1 MRTSFSVSLVKTATA
16 TAALAALL
24 CTSTAQAQSSQ
35 PQAQAAAQPSSK
47 AGKAR
52 AAKRSTKSSKKSS
65 AKKPVAKPQA
75 AATVPAQAQQ
85 AVGDY
90 VVALVNS
97 APVTNYEVNLQA
109 RELAQQLAKNK
120 APVPA
125 REALLNQAL
134 REVILQKAA
143 VQSVRD
149 TTLSLSEEEFANAEK
164 QLAAE
169 RQLSVPEFRRQVMTE
184 RRIGETQYRKE
195 LSDQLLLSKMREA
208 RIGMAANQVTELEA
222 IQWLR
227 TQKAND
233 LRTTENH
240 ARHILL
246 PAADEAAA
254 RQAIAQLADVRKRI
268 AAGKLDFAAAARELS
283 KDSSAAQGG
292 DLGWAPEGAF
302 VPEFQ
307 EQVNALQP
315 GGLSQAFVSRFGVH
329 LVQLLDRR
337 SAAMTQE
344 QQIQAARNILRQ
356 QKAEEALRK
365 WESEV
370 RAQAYVEMREAPR

>member
-1 MRTSFSVSLVKTATA
+1 MRTSFSASLVKTATA
-16 TAALAALL
+16 AAALAALL
-24 CTSTAQAQSSQ
+24 CTSTAQAQSSK
-35 PQAQAAAQPSSK
+35 PQAKAPNSK
-47 AGKAR
+47 ASKTR
-52 AAKRSTKSSKKSS
+52 ATKRNV
-65 AKKPVAKPQA
+65 KKPVAKPQA
-75 AATVPAQAQQ
+75 ATTAPAKAQQ

-97 APVTNYEVNLQA
+97 VPVTNYEVNMQA

-134 REVILQKAA
+134 REIILQKAA
-143 VQSVRD
+143 VESVRD
-149 TTLSLSEEEFANAEK
+149 TTLSLGEEEFANAEK

-169 RQLSVPEFRRQVMTE
+169 RQLSVPEFRRQVMAE

-208 RIGMAANQVTELEA
+208 RIGMATSKVTELEA

-227 TQKAND
+227 TQKTSD
-233 LRTTENH
+233 MRTTESH

-254 RQAIAQLADVRKRI
+254 RQAIAQLSEVRKRI

-315 GGLSQAFVSRFGVH
+315 GGLSQPFASRFGVH

-337 SAAMTQE
+337 SAAMTQD

>member
-1 MRTSFSVSLVKTATA
+1 MRTLFPTSFIKTGAAVATVAALLFAGSAQAQTGKSRATKTPAKSSRTVKKGKAPSRAKAA
-16 TAALAALL
+16 TAA
-24 CTSTAQAQSSQ
+24 
-35 PQAQAAAQPSSK
+35 PAQAAAPN
-47 AGKAR
+47 
-52 AAKRSTKSSKKSS
+52 
-65 AKKPVAKPQA
+65 
-75 AATVPAQAQQ
+75 

-109 RELAQQLAKNK
+109 RELAQQLARDK
-120 APVPA
+120 APVPS
-125 REALLNQAL
+125 REVLLNQAL

-149 TTLSLSEEEFANAEK
+149 TTLSLSEEEFANTER

-169 RQLSVPEFRRQVMTE
+169 RQVSVPEFRRQVMAE
-184 RRIGETQYRKE
+184 RRIGEAQYRKE
-195 LSDQLLLSKMREA
+195 LGDQLLLNKMREA
-208 RIGMAANQVTELEA
+208 RIGMAANKVTELEA

-227 TQKAND
+227 TQKAED
-233 LRTTENH
+233 LRVNESH

-254 RQAIAQLADVRKRI
+254 RQATAQLADVRKRI
-268 AAGKLDFAAAARELS
+268 AAGKLDFAASARELS
-283 KDSSAAQGG
+283 QDSSAAQGG

-315 GGLSQAFVSRFGVH
+315 GAMSQPFVSRFGVH

>member
-1 MRTSFSVSLVKTATA
+1 MRTHSFATFLPAKTAI
-16 TAALAALL
+16 AALATLL
-24 CTSTAQAQSSQ
+24 CLGAAHAQT
-35 PQAQAAAQPSSK
+35 
-47 AGKAR
+47 GKAR
-52 AAKRSTKSSKKSS
+52 TAKKTRKAAAAVTAPARSTS
-65 AKKPVAKPQA
+65 A
-75 AATVPAQAQQ
+75 T
-85 AVGDY
+85 GDY
-90 VVALVNS
+90 VVAMVNS
-97 APVTNYEVNLQA
+97 VPVTNYEVNLQA

-125 REALLNQAL
+125 RNVLLNQAM
-134 REVILQKAA
+134 REIILQKAA

-149 TTLSLSEEEFANAEK
+149 TTLTLSEEEFANTER

-169 RQLSVPEFRRQVMTE
+169 RNVSVPEFRRQVMAE
-184 RRIGETQYRKE
+184 RRIGEAQYRKE
-195 LSDQLLLSKMREA
+195 LSEQLLLGKMRDA
-208 RIGMAANQVTELEA
+208 RTSMAADKVTELDA

-227 TQKAND
+227 TQNTAN
-233 LRTTENH
+233 LRIAESH

-254 RQAIAQLADVRKRI
+254 RKAIAELAAVRKRV
-268 AAGKLDFAAAARELS
+268 AAGKLDFATAARELS
-283 KDSSAAQGG
+283 QDSSAAQGG

-307 EQVNALQP
+307 EQVNALKPGAMSQP
-315 GGLSQAFVSRFGVH
+315 FVSRFGVH

-337 SAAMTQE
+337 SSPMSQE

-365 WESEV
+365 WENEV
-370 RAQAYVEMREAPR
+370 RAQVYVEMREAPR

>member
-1 MRTSFSVSLVKTATA
+1 MRTSFSASFAKTTALAT
-16 TAALAALL
+16 LAALL
-24 CTSTAQAQSSQ
+24 CAGTVQAQSSQ
-35 PQAQAAAQPSSK
+35 PQAKAAASQTGK
-47 AGKAR
+47 TGKAR
-52 AAKRSTKSSKKSS
+52 TAQRKAKSN
-65 AKKPVAKPQA
+65 AKKRQPQPQA
-75 AATVPAQAQQ
+75 AASAAASGKQ

-97 APVTNYEVNLQA
+97 VPVTNYEVNLQA
-109 RELAQQLAKNK
+109 RELAQQLARNK
-120 APVPA
+120 VPVPA

-134 REVILQKAA
+134 REIILQKAA

-169 RQLSVPEFRRQVMTE
+169 RQLSVPEFRRQVMAE

-195 LSDQLLLSKMREA
+195 LSDQLLLSKMRET
-208 RIGMAANQVTELEA
+208 RIGMAASKVTELEA

-227 TQKAND
+227 TQKASD
-233 LRTTENH
+233 LRTTETH

-254 RQAIAQLADVRKRI
+254 RQAIAQLNDVRKRI
-268 AAGKLDFAAAARELS
+268 AAGKLDFAAAARQLS
-283 KDSSAAQGG
+283 QDSSAAQGG

-307 EQVNALQP
+307 QQVNALQP
-315 GGLSQAFVSRFGVH
+315 GGLSQPFASRFGVH

>member
-1 MRTSFSVSLVKTATA
+1 MRTSSTASFFKTGTAMAILAT
-16 TAALAALL
+16 LL
-24 CTSTAQAQSSQ
+24 CTGTAQAQT
-35 PQAQAAAQPSSK
+35 PQKTKAATN
-47 AGKAR
+47 
-52 AAKRSTKSSKKSS
+52 STKKVPRKTPRTAPRTTS
-65 AKKPVAKPQA
+65 QA
-75 AATVPAQAQQ
+75 TPRT

-90 VVALVNS
+90 VVAMVNS
-97 APVTNYEVNLQA
+97 VPVTNYEVNLHA
-109 RELAQQLAKNK
+109 RELAQKLAQNK
-120 APVPA
+120 TPVPA
-125 REALLNQAL
+125 RDVLLNQAL

-149 TTLSLSEEEFANAEK
+149 TTLSLSEEEFANTEK

-169 RQLSVPEFRRQVMTE
+169 RQISVPEFRRQVMAE
-184 RRIGETQYRKE
+184 RRIGEAQYRKE
-195 LSDQLLLSKMREA
+195 LSEQLLLGKMRDA
-208 RIGMAANQVTELEA
+208 RTSMAAGKVTELDA

-227 TQKAND
+227 TQNTAN
-233 LRTTENH
+233 LRITENH

-246 PAADEAAA
+246 PAADDAAA
-254 RQAIAQLADVRKRI
+254 RKAIAELAAVRKRI

-283 KDSSAAQGG
+283 QDGSAAQGG

-307 EQVNALQP
+307 EQVNALKPGTMSQP
-315 GGLSQAFVSRFGVH
+315 FVSRFGVH

-337 SAAMTQE
+337 SSPMTQE

-365 WESEV
+365 WENEV
-370 RAQAYVEMREAPR
+370 RAQVYVEMREAPR

>member
-1 MRTSFSVSLVKTATA
+1 MRTSFSASFIKTATA
-16 TAALAALL
+16 AALAALL
-24 CTSTAQAQSSQ
+24 CAGTAQAQSGK
-35 PQAQAAAQPSSK
+35 PQAKAPNSK
-47 AGKAR
+47 TSKTGKAR
-52 AAKRSTKSSKKSS
+52 ATKRNV
-65 AKKPVAKPQA
+65 KKPAAKPQA
-75 AATVPAQAQQ
+75 AAAAPAQAQQ

-109 RELAQQLAKNK
+109 RELAQQLAQNK

-134 REVILQKAA
+134 REIILQKAA
-143 VQSVRD
+143 IQSVRD

-164 QLAAE
+164 QLAAD
-169 RQLSVPEFRRQVMTE
+169 RQMSVPDFRRQVMAE

-208 RIGMAANQVTELEA
+208 RIGMAAGKVTELEA

-227 TQKAND
+227 TQKASD
-233 LRTTENH
+233 LRTTESH

-246 PAADEAAA
+246 PAADETAA
-254 RQAIAQLADVRKRI
+254 RQAIAQLSDVRKRI

-292 DLGWAPEGAF
+292 DLGWAAEGAF

-315 GGLSQAFVSRFGVH
+315 GGMSQAFVSRFGVH

-337 SAAMTQE
+337 TANMTQE

>member
-1 MRTSFSVSLVKTATA
+1 MRTHSLTSFMPSKAA
-16 TAALAALL
+16 IAALAALL
-24 CTSTAQAQSSQ
+24 CLGAAQAQT
-35 PQAQAAAQPSSK
+35 
-47 AGKAR
+47 GKAR
-52 AAKRSTKSSKKSS
+52 STKKARK
-65 AKKPVAKPQA
+65 AAPVATAPAKS
-75 AATVPAQAQQ
+75 AT
-85 AVGDY
+85 GDY
-90 VVALVNS
+90 VVAMVNS
-97 APVTNYEVNLQA
+97 VPVTNYEVNLQA
-109 RELAQQLAKNK
+109 RELAQQMTQNK

-125 REALLNQAL
+125 RNVLLNQAL
-134 REVILQKAA
+134 REIILQKAA

-149 TTLSLSEEEFANAEK
+149 TTLTLSDEEFANTER

-169 RQLSVPEFRRQVMTE
+169 RNVSVPEFRRQVMAE
-184 RRIGETQYRKE
+184 RRIGEAQYRKE
-195 LSDQLLLSKMREA
+195 LSEQLLLGKMRDA
-208 RIGMAANQVTELEA
+208 RTSMAAGKVTELDA

-227 TQKAND
+227 TQNTAN

-246 PAADEAAA
+246 PAADDAAA
-254 RQAIAQLADVRKRI
+254 RKAIAELAAVRKRV

-283 KDSSAAQGG
+283 QDGSAAQGG

-307 EQVNALQP
+307 EQVNALKPGTMSQP
-315 GGLSQAFVSRFGVH
+315 FVSRFGVH

-337 SAAMTQE
+337 SSPMTQE

-365 WESEV
+365 WENEV
-370 RAQAYVEMREAPR
+370 RAQVYVEMREAPR

>member
-1 MRTSFSVSLVKTATA
+1 MRTSFSASFIKTATA
-16 TAALAALL
+16 AALAALL
-24 CTSTAQAQSSQ
+24 CAGTAQAQSSK
-35 PQAQAAAQPSSK
+35 PQAKTPNSK
-47 AGKAR
+47 TGTAR
-52 AAKRSTKSSKKSS
+52 ATKRKM
-65 AKKPVAKPQA
+65 KKPAAKPQA
-75 AATVPAQAQQ
+75 AAAAAPAQAQR
-85 AVGDY
+85 AVSDY

-109 RELAQQLAKNK
+109 RELAQQLARNK

-134 REVILQKAA
+134 REIILQKAA
-143 VQSVRD
+143 IQSVRD

-164 QLAAE
+164 QLAAD
-169 RQLSVPEFRRQVMTE
+169 RQMSVPEFRRQVMAE

-208 RIGMAANQVTELEA
+208 RIGMAAGKVTELEA

-227 TQKAND
+227 TQKASD
-233 LRTTENH
+233 LRTTESH

-254 RQAIAQLADVRKRI
+254 HQAIAQLNDVRKRI
-268 AAGKLDFAAAARELS
+268 AAGKLDFATAARELS

-292 DLGWAPEGAF
+292 DLGWAAEGAF

-315 GGLSQAFVSRFGVH
+315 GGMSQAFVSRFGVH

-337 SAAMTQE
+337 TADMTQE